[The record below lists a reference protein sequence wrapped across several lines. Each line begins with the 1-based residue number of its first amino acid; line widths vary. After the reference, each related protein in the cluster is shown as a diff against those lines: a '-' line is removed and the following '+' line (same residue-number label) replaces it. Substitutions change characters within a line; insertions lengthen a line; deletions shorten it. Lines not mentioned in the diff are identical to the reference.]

1 MTEASF
7 KIVILLNGK
16 GNVYFNRRNFSVL
29 AFLASFPIFAKVNL
43 AKNSQID
50 RSLKLIRA
58 KIFEKLIG

>member
-29 AFLASFPIFAKVNL
+29 AFLASFPIFAKINL
-43 AKNSQID
+43 AKTRRID
-50 RSLKLIRA
+50 KSLKFIRA
-58 KIFEKLIG
+58 KS